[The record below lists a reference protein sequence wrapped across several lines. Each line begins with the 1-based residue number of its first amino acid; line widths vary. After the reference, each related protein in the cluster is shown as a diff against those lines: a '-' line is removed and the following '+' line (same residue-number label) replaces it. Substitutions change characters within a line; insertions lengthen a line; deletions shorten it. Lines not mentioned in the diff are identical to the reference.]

1 MATNLT
7 DIARLLSVIAGYDG
21 LDPRMGPESP
31 LRANVKDYPSK
42 LLAFQKRKLA
52 SDEKMGSGMK
62 IGLLAESFAV
72 PGMSDEVRSKV
83 HAAATKH
90 FTASGATVREISV
103 PLHLL
108 GPAIWTAATRGSMAD
123 LAVKGA
129 PPDLLSHPMSH
140 WNPRWPPDQEMYDL
154 LTRANPGV
162 VNLIFWGTFAK
173 EKYSAAVTAKAHR
186 HVLELI
192 AAYDKALEDVDV
204 LITPTSPTVASRHA
218 DVRPE
223 TEGGS
228 GVMDKIRLAVGTMG
242 NTCPFNATGHPALNV
257 PCGWGEADG
266 EAGKKLPIGMQVV
279 GKRWNEMS
287 VLKAAAVFED
297 GGGGLGPW
305 R

>member
-1 MATNLT
+1 MATNLM

-21 LDPRMGPESP
+21 LDPRMTPESP
-31 LRANVKDYPSK
+31 LRANVKDYPSE
-42 LLAFQKRKLA
+42 LLAFQKRNLA
-52 SDEKMGSGMK
+52 SDKKLGSGMK
-62 IGLLAESFAV
+62 IGLLTESFAV

-129 PPDLLSHPMSH
+129 PPDLLSHPMPH

-162 VNLIFWGTFAK
+162 VNLIFWGTFTK

-186 HVLELI
+186 HVLELT

-204 LITPTSPTVASRHA
+204 LITPTSPTVASKHA
-218 DVRPE
+218 DIRPE
-223 TEGGS
+223 AEGGS
-228 GVMDKIRLAVGTMG
+228 SVMDKIRLAVGTMG
-242 NTCPFNATGHPALNV
+242 NTCPFNATGHPAMNV

-266 EAGKKLPIGMQVV
+266 EEGKKLPIGMQIV

-305 R
+305 W